1 MRLPAV
7 RSLPLHTQ
15 LLALL
20 LLTAALVVLATSLA
34 GTVALRSY
42 LLDRVDANLALSART
57 AGERPADVGRA
68 LDDADP
74 DRNSRRGGRGGPGPR
89 GGGVTPV
96 DFYTAQYDSAGTKV
110 SDRLGDVRGQAAP
123 PQLPPLD
130 AERARRLAGRAFT
143 VPATDGSTDWR
154 TRVVALPDGES
165 LVLALPLRGVEE
177 TVGRL
182 LAIDALVGLAALALA
197 AGLAWYLVRRSLR
210 PLVEVE
216 TTAHAI
222 AEGDL
227 SRRVPVL
234 DPRTEVGS
242 LSASFNRMVDR
253 FQTAYEAQQ
262 RSEEQARASEDRMR
276 RFVGDASHELRTP
289 LTSIRGF
296 AELYRQGAV
305 GGGADLDR
313 VMQRI
318 EGEAARMGLLVED
331 LLLLARLDQQRPLQ
345 REPVDLR
352 AVAADAVHDV
362 RGVAP
367 DHVVRLEES
376 PDVPPVTGDEARLRQ
391 VVGNLVGNAVAHTPR
406 GTTVD
411 VRVAAEDG
419 EVRVD
424 VRDDGPGMLPEVA
437 ARVFERFYRADSSRT
452 RTGAATTGSGLGLSI
467 VAALVAAHGGRVE
480 VDSAVGHGTT
490 FAVRLPAAPPDD
502 PDASEAVR
510 TVSR

>member
-7 RSLPLHTQ
+7 RSLPLRTQ

-57 AGERPADVGRA
+57 AGTGPVDLGPVP
-68 LDDADP
+68 DDGDG
-74 DRNSRRGGRGGPGPR
+74 RRGGRGGPGRR
-89 GGGVTPV
+89 GGVAPV
-96 DFYTAQYDSAGTKV
+96 DFYTAQYDSAGTRL
-110 SDRLGDVRGQAAP
+110 SDRLGDVRGSAAP
-123 PQLPPLD
+123 PQLPQLD
-130 AERARRLAGRAFT
+130 AERARRLAGRPFT
-143 VPATDGSTDWR
+143 VPATDGSTEWR
-154 TRVVALPDGES
+154 ARVVALPDGGS

-182 LAIDALVGLAALALA
+182 LAIDALVGLVALALA
-197 AGLAWYLVRRSLR
+197 AGLAWALVRRSLR

-227 SRRVPVL
+227 SRRVPAL

-253 FQTAYEAQQ
+253 FQSAYEAQQ
-262 RSEEQARASEDRMR
+262 RSEEQARASEERMR

-296 AELYRQGAV
+296 AELHRQGAV
-305 GGGADLDR
+305 RGGADLDR

-362 RGVAP
+362 RAVAP
-367 DHVVRLEES
+367 EHVVRLDGAA
-376 PDVPPVTGDEARLRQ
+376 DVPLVTGDEARLRQ
-391 VVGNLVGNAVAHTPR
+391 VVGNLVGNAVAHTPP

-411 VRVAAEDG
+411 VRVVAEG
-419 EVRVD
+419 GGVRVD
-424 VRDDGPGMLPEVA
+424 VRDDGPGMPPEVA
-437 ARVFERFYRADSSRT
+437 ARVFERFFRADSSRT

-480 VDSAVGHGTT
+480 VASTSGRGTT
-490 FAVRLPAAPPDD
+490 FTVRLPAAPDGPNV
-502 PDASEAVR
+502 SEGVR
-510 TVSR
+510 SVSS